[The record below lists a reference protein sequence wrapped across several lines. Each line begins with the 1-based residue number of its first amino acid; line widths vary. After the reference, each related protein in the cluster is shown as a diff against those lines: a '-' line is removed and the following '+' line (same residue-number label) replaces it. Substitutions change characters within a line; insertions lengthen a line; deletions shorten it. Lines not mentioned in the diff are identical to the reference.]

1 LSSEVVAVLTLRLS
15 HEKMVHLSHV
25 LVQALTATEGVDLTQ
40 PDNDVRNRMLA
51 VLRDELRRDAEI
63 ELRVRRKISSQKR
76 NIPEG
81 SPEWDVLFRK
91 YYEEEIS
98 GYRTT

>member
-1 LSSEVVAVLTLRLS
+1 MSTLRLS

-25 LVQALTATEGVDLTQ
+25 IVQSLAATEGLDLTQ
-40 PDNDVRNRMLA
+40 PVNDVRNRILTA
-51 VLRDELRRDAEI
+51 LRDELRRDAEI
-63 ELRVRRKISSQKR
+63 ETRVRRKISSQKR

-81 SPEWDVLFRK
+81 SPEWDILYRK
-91 YYEEEIS
+91 YYEDEIS

>member
-1 LSSEVVAVLTLRLS
+1 MSTLRLS

-25 LVQALTATEGVDLTQ
+25 IVQSLAAVEGLELTK
-40 PDNDVRNRMLA
+40 PSNDVRNRILA

-63 ELRVRRKISSQKR
+63 ETRVRRKISSQKR

-81 SPEWDVLFRK
+81 SPEWDILYRK
-91 YYEEEIS
+91 YYEDEIS

>member
-1 LSSEVVAVLTLRLS
+1 
-15 HEKMVHLSHV
+15 MVHLSHV
-25 LVQALTATEGVDLTQ
+25 IVQSLAGTEGLELTQ
-40 PDNDVRNRMLA
+40 PVNDVRNRILT

-63 ELRVRRKISSQKR
+63 ETRVRRKISSQKR

-81 SPEWDVLFRK
+81 SPEWDILYRK
-91 YYEEEIS
+91 YYEDEIS

>member
-1 LSSEVVAVLTLRLS
+1 MSTLRLS

-25 LVQALTATEGVDLTQ
+25 VVQALAAAEGLELTQ
-40 PDNDVRNRMLA
+40 PSNDVRNRILTI
-51 VLRDELRRDAEI
+51 LRDELRRDAEI
-63 ELRVRRKISSQKR
+63 EARVRRKISSQKR

-81 SPEWDVLFRK
+81 SPEWDILYRK
-91 YYEEEIS
+91 YYEDEIS

>member
-1 LSSEVVAVLTLRLS
+1 VSTLRLS

-25 LVQALTATEGVDLTQ
+25 VVKSLAATEGLELTQ
-40 PDNDVRNRMLA
+40 PANDVRNRILA

-63 ELRVRRKISSQKR
+63 ETRVRRKISSQKR

-81 SPEWDVLFRK
+81 SPEWDILYRK
-91 YYEEEIS
+91 YYEDEIS

>member
-1 LSSEVVAVLTLRLS
+1 MAVLTLRLS
-15 HEKMVHLSHV
+15 HEKMVHLSHM
-25 LVQALTATEGVDLTQ
+25 LVQALAATEGLELKE
-40 PDNDVRNRMLA
+40 PANDVRNRILA

-63 ELRVRRKISSQKR
+63 ESRVRRKISSQKR

-81 SPEWDVLFRK
+81 SPEWDILFRK
-91 YYEEEIS
+91 YYEEAIS